1 MTACAYF
8 AHYQAVSS
16 SASAMDP
23 KIIFY
28 ITFGLALLG
37 LTWLPHI
44 KGSRFINVPLL
55 YFFLAL
61 LLFSQSLGLPDL
73 NPISNKTHTIVAEYL
88 TEIIVIVSLAGAGL
102 AIDRTFRLRGWQLT
116 WRLLA
121 ITMPLS
127 IAGAALLGHWLLGMP
142 LADAILLGACL
153 APTDPVMASSVQV
166 GPPNEGGEDPV
177 RFGLTTEAGLNDGLA
192 FPFIYLAL
200 GVAEH
205 GGKLGPWLFKWTA
218 YELSYKVAMGVIV
231 GIAVGWLLGHYAF
244 RVSDETV
251 QEETREGLFVTAA
264 IFLSYG
270 LAEALHGYGFLAVF
284 AAAVAGRQ
292 NVDKGH
298 AYHQKPYQF
307 ATQLERIFAGLL
319 LLALGGFVATANV
332 PLLSWS
338 NVLFAVLFIVVVRP
352 LSGFVGLI
360 GKKMG
365 GLEGL
370 AIAFL
375 GIRGFGSFYYLAYA
389 QNNVADG
396 SSFNDISLLWGVV
409 TLTVLVSLF
418 AHGNT
423 ATLALKWLDL
433 RYYHRRKRTPD
444 KSASRSR

>member
-1 MTACAYF
+1 
-8 AHYQAVSS
+8 
-16 SASAMDP
+16 MDP

-28 ITFGLALLG
+28 ISFGLALLG

-55 YFFLAL
+55 YFLLAV
-61 LLFSQSLGLPDL
+61 LLFNRSIGLPAL
-73 NPISNKTHTIVAEYL
+73 NPIDNETHTIVVEYL
-88 TEIIVIVSLAGAGL
+88 TEIIVIISLAGAGL

-127 IAGAALLGHWLLGMP
+127 IAAAALLGHWIFGLP

-192 FPFIYLAL
+192 FPFVYLAL
-200 GVAEH
+200 GVANH
-205 GGKLGPWLFKWTA
+205 GGKLGSWLWGWTA
-218 YELSYKVAMGVIV
+218 YELAFKVVMGIVIGAV
-231 GIAVGWLLGHYAF
+231 VGWLLGHYAF
-244 RVSDETV
+244 RISDETV
-251 QEETREGLFVTAA
+251 KEETQEGLFVTAA

-284 AAAVAGRQ
+284 VAAVAARQ
-292 NVDKGH
+292 NFSKGH
-298 AYHQKPYQF
+298 DYHQKPHQF

-332 PLLSWS
+332 GLLTWS
-338 NVLFAVLFIVVVRP
+338 NFLFAILFIIVARP
-352 LSGFVGLI
+352 LAGLVALI
-360 GKKMG
+360 GLKIG
-365 GLEGL
+365 GLEQL

-389 QNNVADG
+389 QNNIAAT
-396 SSFNDISLLWGVV
+396 SSFDDIGLLWSIV
-409 TLTVLVSLF
+409 TLTVLASLLI
-418 AHGNT
+418 HGNT
-423 ATLALKWLDL
+423 ATWALKWIDH
-433 RYYHRRKRTPD
+433 RYYHRRKKQPKSG
-444 KSASRSR
+444 KSASSGR